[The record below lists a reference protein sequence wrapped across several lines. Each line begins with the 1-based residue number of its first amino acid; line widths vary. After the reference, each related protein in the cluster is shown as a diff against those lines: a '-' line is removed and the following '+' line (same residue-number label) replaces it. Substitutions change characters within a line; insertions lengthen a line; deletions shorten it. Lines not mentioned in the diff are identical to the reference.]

1 MPKNEE
7 DFIVTIP
14 EGATLPGLESILRRL
29 GYKLRYNTRG
39 RCIDVK
45 IKNAK
50 WKTFEESHKSILLLE
65 IERRFRKTDQ
75 KIITFTD
82 TKLYQ
87 YLRAIAQ
94 ENEADPFLDYLKA
107 LPRVGVPA
115 ITEVEKLF
123 SKLFGYD
130 EFGDEFTRQKL
141 LLPFLTAVWRAFKPG
156 YKVDEVAVLKG
167 AQGIGK
173 DALFSAIVPEP
184 DLTTQNFSFATH
196 DKEKV
201 YHMLGRV
208 FCLASEMAGLTR
220 DVEIQ
225 SLKRY
230 ITDANDDFRLLYE
243 RTVTKLPRR
252 YVVVCT
258 TNDNLCLPEDVTGS
272 RRWAMID
279 LPRGYHQEIES
290 ECKRVR
296 DRLWAEVVAMYRA
309 GIRPGISREYRGR
322 QEAENLQYTKA
333 ETILIEAID
342 TACEKGDILVGEIY
356 RLGEVARLIGLIG
369 DDGRYSRLAK
379 RDEHRLIRAL
389 QRSGFANEQK
399 RKLNGGNAVR
409 GWLIEPDSE
418 RGKALLAFRE
428 AEKGVGTGDGSDG
441 TQPEGRMI

>member
-1 MPKNEE
+1 MPKNDE

-14 EGATLPGLESILRRL
+14 EGATLPGLESILKRL
-29 GYKLRYNTRG
+29 GYRLRFNTRG
-39 RCIDVK
+39 RCIDFK
-45 IKNAK
+45 IRNAK
-50 WKTFEESHKSILLLE
+50 WKTFEESHKAILLLQ
-65 IERRFRKTDQ
+65 IERRFRKTDK

-82 TKLYQ
+82 AKLYQ
-87 YLRAIAQ
+87 YVRSIAQ
-94 ENEADPFLDYLKA
+94 EQEVDPFLEYLKA
-107 LPRVGVPA
+107 LPKVNIPKL
-115 ITEVEKLF
+115 TEVEKLF

-130 EFGDEFTRQKL
+130 EFGDEFARQKL
-141 LLPFLTAVWRAFKPG
+141 LLPFLTAVWRAFRPG
-156 YKVDEVAVLKG
+156 YKVDEIAVLKG

-173 DALFSAIVPEP
+173 DALFRAIVPEP
-184 DLTTQNFSFATH
+184 DFTTQNFSFATN

-230 ITDANDDFRLLYE
+230 ITDSNDDFRLLYE

-258 TNDNLCLPEDVTGS
+258 TNDELCLPEDVTGS

-279 LPRGYHQEIES
+279 LPHGYHREIES
-290 ECKRVR
+290 ECERVR
-296 DRLWAEVVAMYRA
+296 DRLWAEVVAMYHA
-309 GIRPGISREYRGR
+309 GIKPGVAREHRPK

-342 TACEKGDILVGEIY
+342 NACERGDIHVGEIY
-356 RLGEVARLIGLIG
+356 KLGDIARLISLT
-369 DDGRYSRLAK
+369 DNEGRYTRLPK
-379 RDEHRLIRAL
+379 RDEYRLIRTL
-389 QRSGFANEQK
+389 PRCGFVSAQK
-399 RKLNGGNAVR
+399 RRKSGGNAIK

-418 RGKALLAFRE
+418 RGTALLEFRE
-428 AEKGVGTGDGSDG
+428 AEERVGTGDGSDG
-441 TQPEGRMI
+441 TQPEGKMI